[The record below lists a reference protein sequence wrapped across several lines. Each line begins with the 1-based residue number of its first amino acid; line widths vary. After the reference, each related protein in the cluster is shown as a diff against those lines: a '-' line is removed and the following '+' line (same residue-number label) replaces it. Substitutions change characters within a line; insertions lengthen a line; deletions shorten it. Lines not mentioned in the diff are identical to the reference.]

1 MGKGKYTARSILIRC
16 VVIMIGVAI
25 TGYGAA
31 AYVMAN
37 LGSDPVTAFVQGMG
51 FQLGKSFGYAMN
63 IFNIVFFVIILILNR
78 KMINIGTVLY
88 TFTLGWFSNLFIGLL
103 TSAMGVSPSLAAR
116 VVVLVSGTIAL
127 GIGLGFYQSAEF
139 GCGPSDAFNQTMAA
153 LTKIP
158 LKYERICFDAVM
170 VIGGFLMG
178 GVVFIG
184 TIVGM
189 VAVGPVMAPTITRLA
204 PLVDKWAG
212 TVKAEGAKAEE
223 AKEETVA

>member
-1 MGKGKYTARSILIRC
+1 
-16 VVIMIGVAI
+16 
-25 TGYGAA
+25 
-31 AYVMAN
+31 
-37 LGSDPVTAFVQGMG
+37 
-51 FQLGKSFGYAMN
+51 
-63 IFNIVFFVIILILNR
+63 
-78 KMINIGTVLY
+78 
-88 TFTLGWFSNLFIGLL
+88 
-103 TSAMGVSPSLAAR
+103 MGVSPSLAAR

-139 GCGPSDAFNQTMAA
+139 GCGPSDAFNQTMSA

-170 VIGGFLMG
+170 VIGGFLVG